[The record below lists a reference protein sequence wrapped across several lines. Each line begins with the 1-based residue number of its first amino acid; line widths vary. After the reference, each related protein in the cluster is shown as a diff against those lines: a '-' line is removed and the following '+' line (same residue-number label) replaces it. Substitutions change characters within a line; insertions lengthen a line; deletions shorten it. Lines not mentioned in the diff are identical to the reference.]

1 MMMMKLSVVLAAVA
15 TPLVV
20 QAQQSNPCSS
30 LQTENE
36 CNKNTECTF
45 LFSCND
51 CVQTTGFKSVARQ
64 GEINVA
70 PGDFCTVGGG
80 ELNNAGD
87 FLYNAIGGGQDNRNL
102 GNKGTISGGNFNV
115 IDRETD
121 IGATISGGNGNLIEG
136 IGGSSSSSF
145 SVITGGGD
153 DPFSDDPFSD
163 GGNKIFAAEA
173 ATISGGQINF
183 LEGENGVITG
193 GQNNRSEGKGI
204 VVTGGTFNGGGSKK
218 GISSVVIGGKSNNAD
233 GDYSIAFGTNAN
245 AINKN
250 SMVMNL
256 VVVPENESDDFVDL
270 SSEED
275 GQFLV
280 VAKSFRF
287 QIGNGKNK
295 NNGGIS
301 SFKITDENINR
312 LIEAL
317 G

>member
-1 MMMMKLSVVLAAVA
+1 MTMMMMMKLAVVLAAVA

-45 LFSCND
+45 LFSSND

-64 GEINVA
+64 GETNVA

-80 ELNNAGD
+80 KLNNAGNL
-87 FLYNAIGGGQDNRNL
+87 LYNAIGGGKKGVSF
-102 GNKGTISGGNFNV
+102 GNKGTISGGNNNI
-115 IDRETD
+115 IDVET
-121 IGATISGGNGNLIEG
+121 ITGATISGGNRNAIEG
-136 IGGSSSSSF
+136 DPVFPSGSSSF

-153 DPFSDDPFSD
+153 EFNRV
-163 GGNKIFAAEA
+163 GNNIFEAEA
-173 ATISGGQINF
+173 ATISGGKINF
-183 LEGENGVITG
+183 LEGEYGVITG
-193 GQNNRSEGKGI
+193 GQKNRKEGKGT
-204 VVTGGTFNGGGSKK
+204 VVTGGTFNGSFGK
-218 GISSVVIGGKSNNAD
+218 GINSVIIGGKSNGAD
-233 GDYSIAFGTNAN
+233 GDYSIAFGKNAN
-245 AINKN
+245 AVKKN

-256 VVVPENESDDFVDL
+256 VPVPENEGETLFTT
-270 SSEED
+270 ED

-280 VAKSFRF
+280 KAESFRF